1 MFVLRTK
8 FTEFGLFVRRRIG
21 VIVNP
26 IAGMGG
32 KVGLKGTDGPEA
44 LAKARELGAAASS
57 AQRCERALG
66 KLRAVSEAA
75 GEHAVTLVT
84 CRDPM
89 GAEIC
94 MATGLAT
101 EIIDVP
107 AADGRDTGPLETGSN
122 DTRAAAHAMAE
133 RGVDMILFAG
143 GDGTARDIFDV
154 VGATI
159 PILGVPTGVKM
170 HSAIFATSPENA
182 GQVLRVFC
190 GEGGRLEMKEAEVMD
205 LDEEALRDNRVS
217 ARLYGYARVPYE
229 RNLIQSGKASSGFD
243 DDAALDALAG
253 QIVARMEPGR
263 LYILGCGTTIRRIK
277 RRLGFEG
284 TLLGVDV
291 AIDRRAL
298 ALDLTQERLLRLVSG
313 GATAT
318 IIVSVTGGQGFVFG
332 RGNQQIDADVI
343 RAVGREN
350 IVIVTGASKLLGLD
364 PPCLR
369 VDTGDA
375 ALDAEFRGYL
385 PVQTAPGQ
393 SLMMKVAA

>member
-1 MFVLRTK
+1 VCEQNPQESDLAF
-8 FTEFGLFVRRRIG
+8 RRRIG

-32 KVGLKGTDGPEA
+32 KVGLKGTDGPQA
-44 LAKARELGAAASS
+44 LAKAREMGAAASS
-57 AQRCERALG
+57 AERCARSLG
-66 KLRAVSEAA
+66 KLRSFGEAA
-75 GEHAVTLVT
+75 GERAVTLVT

-89 GAEIC
+89 GAGIC
-94 MATGLAT
+94 KATGLAT

-107 AADGRDTGPLETGSN
+107 VAGAQDTGPR
-122 DTRAAAHAMAE
+122 DTRAAAAAMVE
-133 RGVDMILFAG
+133 RGVDLILFAG

-170 HSAIFATSPENA
+170 HSAVFATSPENA

-190 GEGGRLEMKEAEVMD
+190 GEGKRLDMKEAEVMD

-217 ARLYGYARVPYE
+217 ARLYGYASVPFE
-229 RNLIQSGKASSGFD
+229 RNLVQSGKASSGFD

-253 QIVARMEPGR
+253 QIVAQMEPGR
-263 LYILGCGTTIRRIK
+263 LYVLGCGTTIRRIK

-291 AIDRRAL
+291 VIDRRAL
-298 ALDLTQERLLRLVSG
+298 ALDLTQERLLRLLSG

-318 IIVSVTGGQGFVFG
+318 IIVGVTGGQGFVFG
-332 RGNQQIDADVI
+332 RGNQQIDAEVI

-375 ALDAEFRGYL
+375 ALDDEFKGYL